1 MAAMLR
7 RAADVLDPN
16 AQEQQPPKRR
26 QRITQDNGA
35 ADVASTASLDCVNDD
50 CLVFILSFLPIDD
63 LNSNIAVCNKRF

>member
-1 MAAMLR
+1 MASRKACDDDSKAREL
-7 RAADVLDPN
+7 P
-16 AQEQQPPKRR
+16 PPKR
-26 QRITQDNGA
+26 QRIEENGA